1 MEPVIVPLGEGLG
14 DTTVP
19 PPQAATIE
27 EVTSRVSATQRQLR
41 RWVRD
46 SLIDTRG
53 QLQPLVVPQVM
64 HL

>member
-19 PPQAATIE
+19 PPQAATIT

-46 SLIDTRG
+46 SLAVTRC